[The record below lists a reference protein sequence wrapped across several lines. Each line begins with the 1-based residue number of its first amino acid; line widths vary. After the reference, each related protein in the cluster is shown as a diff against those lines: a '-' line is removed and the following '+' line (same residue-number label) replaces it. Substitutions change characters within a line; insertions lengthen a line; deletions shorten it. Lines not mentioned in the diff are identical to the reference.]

1 MRQQARTR
9 GRRGALEIASKG
21 AAGRQGQRL
30 YGAAC
35 TVGSGAG
42 TRGAVGMALGA
53 AQPLPRCPSPASY
66 PPFPPPAGAR
76 ARFLIPSLTRAKA
89 APAAQT
95 QAARAGAPKA
105 AFKSATR
112 FGVGGGWG
120 RRSGSRAA
128 QGALRS
134 VVHGREGNGWEA
146 GHAHTDKRDSD
157 RWCMYQAHTRG
168 HSGCCEGSLKSTGLG
183 GTHTHDWQHCDK

>member
-112 FGVGGGWG
+112 FGVGGGG
-120 RRSGSRAA
+120 VGAEIRLTRGAGSTAKCCT
-128 QGALRS
+128 
-134 VVHGREGNGWEA
+134 REGGDWMGGRARTHRQE
-146 GHAHTDKRDSD
+146 GLGQMVYVSGAHTGAQ
-157 RWCMYQAHTRG
+157 WVLRG
-168 HSGCCEGSLKSTGLG
+168 QPQKHWAGRY
-183 GTHTHDWQHCDK
+183 THT